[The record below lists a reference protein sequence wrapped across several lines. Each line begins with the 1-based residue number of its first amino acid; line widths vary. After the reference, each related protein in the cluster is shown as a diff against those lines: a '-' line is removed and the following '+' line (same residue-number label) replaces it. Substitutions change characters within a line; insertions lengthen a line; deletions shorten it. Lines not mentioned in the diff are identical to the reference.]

1 MYHELYSCP
10 PSAALVKLTETY
22 TITLSL
28 SHIPISNIYFS
39 RTVALVLLLSKSS
52 NPPAPEELN
61 VQKSPPADNKADNVA
76 FIASQFNIT
85 EFQSDTVEI
94 SLRESRSSGRRKKR
108 AVEVYTLA
116 PNATYRTAQLDTD
129 ESGVGKTVSENDVAQ
144 HFSPSL
150 KAISTQEKFPR
161 TKNFP
166 KISLFEVEKFVSANH
181 ILRNFL
187 SVENFPELKW
197 AFRFRL
203 RLYDLTRILAINSH
217 IKAQE

>member
-28 SHIPISNIYFS
+28 SHIPISNISFS
-39 RTVALVLLLSKSS
+39 RTVALVLLLSTSS
-52 NPPAPEELN
+52 SPPAPGELN

-129 ESGVGKTVSENDVAQ
+129 ESGVSKTVSENDVAQ

-150 KAISTQEKFPR
+150 KAYFHSRKISTDKKLS
-161 TKNFP
+161 KN
-166 KISLFEVEKFVSANH
+166 IIV
-181 ILRNFL
+181 
-187 SVENFPELKW
+187 
-197 AFRFRL
+197 
-203 RLYDLTRILAINSH
+203 
-217 IKAQE
+217 